1 MSRIVTQT
9 GTFKGVPNGYSSTNS
24 SYSSVSSSYPISN
37 GYDGSST
44 TNYAYITCRTG
55 SNASSYISYTFD
67 TSEIPSNATITSVTC
82 LVKSRVSSTNYIATA
97 VEQLYAN
104 TTAKGSSTSFRS
116 TTASARTVNGGSS
129 WTRSEIENIQIRC
142 TAKRGTS
149 NTSRAAYIY
158 FYGADLTIE
167 YSWNETLYA
176 VTINNT
182 AQGVTVTPSNSA
194 EVEQGGELDIRISG
208 DISNGTVTDN
218 GVDVTS
224 QLVQKQY
231 SNPSYTVA
239 TAPGASYGFNLSSG
253 WYESTNKGVSS
264 STALA
269 RVTFESPVLCNITFT
284 YINYA
289 EATYD
294 FGVFS
299 KLDTALSTTPWTS
312 TSSGGDTTTDAGLE
326 ERRLNTSSYN
336 TSSQQTLTYSNVS
349 AGEHFI
355 DVKFSK
361 DEATN
366 SNNDSLRFQVTITP
380 LETIP
385 TGYYY
390 EYTLSNVQADH
401 TIAITTAAP
410 VAVTGVTL
418 NQNSASITEEGTV
431 QLTATVS
438 PNDAS
443 NKNVTW
449 SSSNTSVATVSNG
462 LVTAV
467 SPGTAT
473 ITVTT
478 VDGNYT
484 ATCTVTVT
492 ALPRTEYEI
501 ATTMEPGKSYIVAS
515 GNSGS
520 IYMMSNISGGSR
532 ILTGVPITVTNGKI
546 SLTAT
551 QEAKCL
557 FNCIEYTSGN
567 NVTTTLESNGSYLYC
582 DNSSGLRFQTSSS
595 LDRFWHYNSNK
606 FWQFKNSTAD
616 GYDDTSSEYK
626 YYLQINNGN
635 FTDNHVSTTS
645 IEDSNIPAIY
655 LFTLASSDKLFIK
668 KSGSWVQVNKIY
680 QKVNGSWTEV
690 TLNTLSTPQ
699 LYVKG

>member
-9 GTFKGVPNGYSSTNS
+9 GTFEGVPNGYSSTNS

-129 WTRSEIENIQIRC
+129 WTRSEIGNIQIRC
-142 TAKRGTS
+142 TATRGTS

-208 DISNGTVTDN
+208 DISNGTVSDN

-269 RVTFESPVLCNITFT
+269 RVTFELPVLCNITFT

-366 SNNDSLRFQVTITP
+366 SNNDSLRFKVEITP

-401 TIAITTAAP
+401 TIVI
-410 VAVTGVTL
+410 
-418 NQNSASITEEGTV
+418 SV
-431 QLTATVS
+431 Q
-438 PNDAS
+438 
-443 NKNVTW
+443 
-449 SSSNTSVATVSNG
+449 
-462 LVTAV
+462 
-467 SPGTAT
+467 
-473 ITVTT
+473 
-478 VDGNYT
+478 
-484 ATCTVTVT
+484 
-492 ALPRTEYEI
+492 
-501 ATTMEPGKSYIVAS
+501 
-515 GNSGS
+515 
-520 IYMMSNISGGSR
+520 
-532 ILTGVPITVTNGKI
+532 
-546 SLTAT
+546 
-551 QEAKCL
+551 
-557 FNCIEYTSGN
+557 
-567 NVTTTLESNGSYLYC
+567 
-582 DNSSGLRFQTSSS
+582 
-595 LDRFWHYNSNK
+595 
-606 FWQFKNSTAD
+606 
-616 GYDDTSSEYK
+616 
-626 YYLQINNGN
+626 
-635 FTDNHVSTTS
+635 
-645 IEDSNIPAIY
+645 
-655 LFTLASSDKLFIK
+655 SDKLFIK

-690 TLNTLSTPQ
+690 ALNTLSTPQ

>member
-9 GTFKGVPNGYSSTNS
+9 GTFEGVPNGYSSTNS

-129 WTRSEIENIQIRC
+129 WTRSEIGNIQIRC
-142 TAKRGTS
+142 TATRGTS

-208 DISNGTVTDN
+208 DISNGTVSDN

-269 RVTFESPVLCNITFT
+269 RVTFELPVLCNITFT

-289 EATYD
+289 EAT
-294 FGVFS
+294 
-299 KLDTALSTTPWTS
+299 
-312 TSSGGDTTTDAGLE
+312 
-326 ERRLNTSSYN
+326 
-336 TSSQQTLTYSNVS
+336 
-349 AGEHFI
+349 
-355 DVKFSK
+355 
-361 DEATN
+361 N
-366 SNNDSLRFQVTITP
+366 SNNDSLRFKVEITP

-401 TIAITTAAP
+401 TIVI
-410 VAVTGVTL
+410 
-418 NQNSASITEEGTV
+418 SV
-431 QLTATVS
+431 Q
-438 PNDAS
+438 
-443 NKNVTW
+443 
-449 SSSNTSVATVSNG
+449 
-462 LVTAV
+462 
-467 SPGTAT
+467 
-473 ITVTT
+473 
-478 VDGNYT
+478 
-484 ATCTVTVT
+484 
-492 ALPRTEYEI
+492 
-501 ATTMEPGKSYIVAS
+501 
-515 GNSGS
+515 
-520 IYMMSNISGGSR
+520 
-532 ILTGVPITVTNGKI
+532 
-546 SLTAT
+546 
-551 QEAKCL
+551 
-557 FNCIEYTSGN
+557 
-567 NVTTTLESNGSYLYC
+567 
-582 DNSSGLRFQTSSS
+582 
-595 LDRFWHYNSNK
+595 
-606 FWQFKNSTAD
+606 
-616 GYDDTSSEYK
+616 
-626 YYLQINNGN
+626 
-635 FTDNHVSTTS
+635 
-645 IEDSNIPAIY
+645 
-655 LFTLASSDKLFIK
+655 SDKLFIK

-690 TLNTLSTPQ
+690 ALNTLSTPQ